1 MSNFDGDF
9 LRFVRS
15 CNAVQYGEFTLKD
28 GSQSDIFFNSA
39 TFNTGHKIKC
49 LARFLAQKI
58 FSVCPNCNLVYGSAY
73 KGIPL
78 ATAVAMELGHISGI
92 SVGYLFDRKEE
103 KTHGDKG
110 TFVGKT
116 PSGNDEVVFV
126 DDVVTSGKTK
136 VEGIQLIKSTFGTDI
151 NHIFVAVD
159 RRNEISDINGCQV
172 HSLATLESLRS
183 FLKTKAKT

>member
-1 MSNFDGDF
+1 MSNFDGEF

-15 CNAVQYGEFTLKD
+15 CNAVQYGKFTLKD

-39 TFNTGHKIKC
+39 TFDTGHKIKC

-58 FSVCPNCNLVYGSAY
+58 FSVCPDCNLVYGSAY

-92 SVGYLFDRKEE
+92 HVGYLFNRKEE

-116 PSGNDEVVFV
+116 PSQNDVVVFV

-136 VEGIQLIKSTFGTDI
+136 VDGIKSIESAFGTNI
-151 NHIFVAVD
+151 KHIFVAVD
-159 RRNEISDINGCQV
+159 RRTEITDINGCTV
-172 HSLATLESLRS
+172 HSLATLESLRA
-183 FLKTKAKT
+183 FLKKSKHE